1 MPSFIRPATTAD
13 IEALFEIRTSV
24 VQNHLSRE
32 QMLELGISPAS
43 LAEAIEA
50 APCAWLAEV
59 EGAPVA
65 FAMVDLDDAC
75 VFALFVKPAF
85 EGQGL
90 ARRLMAE
97 AEAALFARHS
107 RIWLETDGRDSVRA
121 NGFYRRLGWA
131 VVEQL
136 EEGDVRYEKA
146 RQAPA

>member
-1 MPSFIRPATTAD
+1 MHSLIRPATTAD

-32 QMLELGISPAS
+32 QMLALGITPAS
-43 LAEAIEA
+43 LADAIGA
-50 APCAWLAEV
+50 APCAWVAEV
-59 EGAPVA
+59 DDTPVA

-90 ARRLMAE
+90 ARCLMVE

-121 NGFYRRLGWA
+121 NGFYRQLGWK
-131 VVEQL
+131 VVAQM
-136 EEGDVRYEKA
+136 EEGDVRYEKT
-146 RQAPA
+146 R

>member
-1 MPSFIRPATTAD
+1 MSSFIRPATTAD

-32 QMLELGISPAS
+32 QMLELGITPTS
-43 LAEAIEA
+43 LAQAIEA